1 MREVRPG
8 VWHWEGPHP
17 EWDESEPWDEQV
29 SSYAIDDGERVLLF
43 DPIAPPPEIDE
54 LAAGR
59 ETVIVLTNA
68 WHERDARSLVERLG
82 APVWVPPPD
91 EGSSDVAWLLADGEG
106 EAHLYL
112 PGDELPPGVD
122 GAFAGREPND
132 LILWVESMRAVI
144 PGDTIVDFGDG
155 LEIPPVWL
163 HEGVTREQMAE
174 TLSPLLDLP
183 VEHVLPTHGAP
194 TGRDALERAL
204 S

>member
-59 ETVIVLTNA
+59 ETLIVLTNA
-68 WHERDARSLVERLG
+68 WHERDARSLVGRLG

-91 EGSSDVAWLLADGEG
+91 EGSPDVAWLLADGEG

-194 TGRDALERAL
+194 TGRDALVRAL